1 LKKVFLLP
9 FLFPVFLF
17 TGPQLPNIEPPSLKV
32 KTVVID
38 AGHGGKDP
46 GCHGDLYK
54 EKDIAL
60 AVALKLGHFIEDNFQ
75 DVKVVFTRKTD
86 VFVELNER
94 AAIANR
100 NNADLFICVH
110 CNSACVYDKRT
121 RKETCN
127 EEAHGSETYVMGVH
141 KNAGNLEVAKRE
153 NQSILMEDDYKKK
166 YDGFDPN
173 SDEANIIFTFYQNV
187 FLNQSLSLATKI
199 QECYKQKAG
208 RNDKG
213 VKQAGFLVLWRTAMP
228 SLLTEI
234 GYLTN
239 HKEERF
245 LGSEKGQT
253 YMASSIFRAFR
264 MYKNEVEGLNIKYSD
279 DFEKLAPYDPTKDTW
294 EAPAPEKPSK
304 KQDGAD
310 KTVPKDAMKADPAG
324 LPPVKLA
331 SVEKKDS
338 TPDDKYRSSMDSG
351 SKDAKNSKPETR
363 TATSVTISNPSNP
376 HPPATVSN
384 EHPSTAVEV
393 SKTTVVPPPEIA
405 NESLVY
411 KVLFLV
417 SDKKLDVND
426 KKFSGIE
433 GVSFYQDGNTFKYT
447 AGQYLKMN
455 EASQYQAELR
465 KKGFKDAFVVAFRAG
480 KRVK

>member
-1 LKKVFLLP
+1 MKKVFLLP

-17 TGPQLPNIEPPSLKV
+17 TGSQLPNIEPPSLKV

-187 FLNQSLSLATKI
+187 FLNQSLSLASKI

-239 HKEERF
+239 HKEEKF
-245 LGSEKGQT
+245 LGSEKGQN

-264 MYKNEVEGLNIKYSD
+264 MYKSEVEGLNIKYSD
-279 DFEKLAPYDPTKDTW
+279 DFEKVAPYDPTKDTS
-294 EAPAPEKPSK
+294 ESPEPVKPLKKPDPSEKTTSK
-304 KQDGAD
+304 ESAK
-310 KTVPKDAMKADPAG
+310 VDPAG
-324 LPPVKLA
+324 LPAVKPA
-331 SVEKKDS
+331 PVEKKD
-338 TPDDKYRSSMDSG
+338 TTADDKYRSSMDSG
-351 SKDAKNSKPETR
+351 FKDGKSRKPEPK
-363 TATSVTISNPSNP
+363 SSNPASIPAQPHDRVTSPASNEHSALP
-376 HPPATVSN
+376 AENANPATVPAAAGKN
-384 EHPSTAVEV
+384 EPM
-393 SKTTVVPPPEIA
+393 
-405 NESLVY
+405 VY

-417 SDKKLDVND
+417 SEKKLNPDDKKL
-426 KKFSGIE
+426 SGVE
-433 GVSFYQDGNTFKYT
+433 GVDFYQEGGAFKYT
-447 AGQYLKMN
+447 AGNYQKMN
-455 EASQYQAELR
+455 EATQYQSELR
-465 KKGFKDAFVVAFRAG
+465 KKGFKDAFVVSFRAG